1 MSTAKKEMPA
11 GAALSPYDT
20 AEFLRTP
27 EEIASYLEVVFEEYG
42 DDPRMIAKALGNAA
56 RAQGMQK
63 IAKETGISREG
74 LYQAL
79 SGKSNPG
86 FDTVLKV
93 LNAVGVELHPKALPR
108 KRRITSAQKQLSRK
122 VVRDRATGEDVPA
135 GRVRHVRKQA

>member
-1 MSTAKKEMPA
+1 MRTAKKEMPA
-11 GAALSPYDT
+11 GAGLSPYDT

-27 EEIASYLEVVFEEYG
+27 EEIASYLEVVFEDYA

-63 IAKETGISREG
+63 IARATGISREG

-86 FDTVLKV
+86 LDTVLKV
-93 LNAVGVELHPKALPR
+93 MKAVGVELRPKAVPQKRRRSGSDRRKPFTGKTVAKAASR
-108 KRRITSAQKQLSRK
+108 KR
-122 VVRDRATGEDVPA
+122 G
-135 GRVRHVRKQA
+135 